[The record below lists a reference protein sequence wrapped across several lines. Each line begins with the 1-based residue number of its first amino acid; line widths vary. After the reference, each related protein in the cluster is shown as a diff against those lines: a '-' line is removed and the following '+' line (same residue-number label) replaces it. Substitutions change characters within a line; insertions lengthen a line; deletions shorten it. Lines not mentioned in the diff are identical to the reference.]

1 MRELFLR
8 QPCCAPISPQVPR
21 EDLPDVHPREGSGL
35 SSILPR
41 SILYNQTHG
50 VHVGARNH
58 YEAPRSV
65 SRVAL
70 APSQVRQA
78 PALNVIHLIVVTD
91 AMSRICIPIRGGAH
105 RDA

>member
-1 MRELFLR
+1 M
-8 QPCCAPISPQVPR
+8 
-21 EDLPDVHPREGSGL
+21 

-41 SILYNQTHG
+41 SILYNPTLR

-58 YEAPRSV
+58 HEDGPIG

-78 PALNVIHLIVVTD
+78 PELNVIHFIVVTD
-91 AMSRICIPIRGGAH
+91 AMSRICILMHDGAPS
-105 RDA
+105 DA